1 MKFKPTTWHSSAA
14 ETWQSIA
21 RIRTVRRRCLSK
33 GSQAGF
39 TLVEALAALTFLAI
53 VIPVAVHAI
62 QIASRASQVAER
74 KVVAARVADRL
85 LGELIATGQWKQ
97 SAASGSTE
105 EGTRQFRWQL
115 RSESWQKDALRLLT
129 LQVNYAVQGQDY
141 EVHVSTLVDGNQL

>member
-14 ETWQSIA
+14 ESWQSIA